1 MSSPTILVYAV
12 LLFFYMQSYCSRMF
26 SPTVFV
32 CAVLLFSAIPS
43 PSLHPALQAPVFI
56 IFLFLPFSLIISKM
70 YK

>member
-43 PSLHPALQAPVFI
+43 PSQVPRSQ
-56 IFLFLPFSLIISKM
+56 FLSPTFRLYTRSFSR
-70 YK
+70 